1 MRRLGLLA
9 LGTALALWLAPA
21 CALRFALPPLVAR
34 TGGVFESQGVWPALP
49 FGVRASRVRA
59 ARDGHELALD
69 DLRAVWTPWG
79 ARIDARVGDG
89 TLLFRGEGLR
99 SESGFVRVQDV
110 ELASLEPL
118 LAAPVALRGK
128 ADGIWRFG
136 PSASLEGSVS
146 RGAILMQSLGTLE
159 LPFAQLVL
167 SAARESP
174 GGGWTVRWVDVQG
187 PPLSANAAGTIG
199 ADGAL
204 ALEGQVRE
212 LEEPV
217 LSLFPLLK
225 LPTGP
230 LPLALAVE
238 GSLAQPRLVAR
249 GAATQPP
256 AGR

>member
-1 MRRLGLLA
+1 VRRLGLLV

-21 CALRFALPPLVAR
+21 CALRLALPPLVAR
-34 TGGVFESQGVWPALP
+34 TGGVLESEGVWPALP
-49 FGVRASRVRA
+49 FGVRASRVHA
-59 ARDGHELALD
+59 ARDGHELTLD
-69 DLRAVWTPWG
+69 GLRAVWTPWG
-79 ARIDARVGDG
+79 ARIEARVGDG

-110 ELASLEPL
+110 ELAALEPL

-146 RGAILMQSLGTLE
+146 RGAILMQRLGALE

-167 SAARESP
+167 SAARASPES
-174 GGGWTVRWVDVQG
+174 GWTVRWVDVQG

-249 GAATQPP
+249 DSATQPP